1 MNGLTILN
9 TREGLVIKMHHVA
22 IMRESW
28 GLTQKVLSGEKKIES
43 RWYKT
48 KRAPWDNISAG
59 DVVFFKEGKYVSV
72 KADVE
77 SVLQFSLTPEKV
89 REILDKYG
97 ADVGIH
103 NIPEDLEFLKD
114 KKYCILVFLKN
125 PQKVEPFEIDK
136 KGFGLMSAW
145 LTVENVTS
153 LRK

>member
-1 MNGLTILN
+1 LNGLTILN
-9 TREGLVIKMHHVA
+9 TREGLVINMHHVA
-22 IMRESW
+22 IMRKSW

-48 KRAPWDNISAG
+48 KRAPWDKISAG
-59 DVVFFKEGKYVSV
+59 DVVFFKEGKFVSV

-89 REILDKYG
+89 KEILDKYG
-97 ADVGIH
+97 GKIGAGDVY
-103 NIPEDLEFLKD
+103 DLYKD

-125 PQKVEPFEIDK
+125 PQKIEPFDINK

-145 LTVENVTS
+145 LTVEDVTS